1 MPVNLRHPI
10 DTSIRRYFGPQA
22 TVKASRQLKPSLSL
36 ATFSLGTMANRT
48 PEVDQTVTSRPRP
61 LFGFNPLSA
70 ELQTLRQE
78 AIADIVVVQPSE
90 KQPGLQ
96 RYDSPKPCMDTYNIL
111 EPQTNLAMLR
121 NANIGRRVREPQ
133 AFQLSVGHD
142 ARVSEGYLGR
152 AVLLS
157 QYTANFQIRT
167 RGTLSEQQSGSLIK
181 SCTLVEHL

>member
-1 MPVNLRHPI
+1 
-10 DTSIRRYFGPQA
+10 
-22 TVKASRQLKPSLSL
+22 
-36 ATFSLGTMANRT
+36 MANRT

-111 EPQTNLAMLR
+111 EPQ
-121 NANIGRRVREPQ
+121 VRPLIMPV
-133 AFQLSVGHD
+133 A
-142 ARVSEGYLGR
+142 
-152 AVLLS
+152 AVT
-157 QYTANFQIRT
+157 YAVVPDK
-167 RGTLSEQQSGSLIK
+167 SG
-181 SCTLVEHL
+181 